1 MILYVNISRLLY
13 IFIVD
18 KIINILI
25 KLLRKLLRTKKKKKK
40 EIIVFRIHFINK
52 IFYYEISYFI

>member
-40 EIIVFRIHFINK
+40 KIIVFCIHFINK